1 MYTVYKHTTPNNKV
15 YIGITRQSLNNR
27 WRRGKGYE
35 RCRLFNKAI
44 QKYGWENIKHEVIKD
59 NLTEQEALDMEIDQ
73 IKKYKSDTPEFG
85 YNISHGGNYRGKC
98 SEETKKIIS
107 AIHKGKIVSEE
118 SKEKMRRNH
127 ADVKGA
133 NNPNYGR
140 KFSEEIRKRMSLAQ
154 KGKQAGDK
162 NPMFGR
168 NHSEEARKIQSEN
181 RKNKCVGANN
191 HKSRKVLQYDTK
203 GNLIGSYECIRRAE
217 EKLHLSRGCGG
228 HISSC
233 AQGKLKTAY
242 GYIWRYAEPEV

>member
-1 MYTVYKHTTPNNKV
+1 MYTVYKHTAPNNKV
-15 YIGITRQSLNNR
+15 YIGITSQRLNDR
-27 WRRGKGYE
+27 WRRGKGYKH
-35 RCRLFNKAI
+35 CRHFNSAI

-59 NLTEQEALDMEIDQ
+59 NLTEQEALVMEIEQ

-118 SKEKMRRNH
+118 TKEKMRQNH
-127 ADVKGA
+127 ANVKGA

-140 KFSEEIRKRMSLAQ
+140 KFSEEERQRMSLAH
-154 KGKQAGDK
+154 KGKQAGNK

-168 NHSEEARKIQSEN
+168 KHSEDARKLQSEN
-181 RKNKCVGANN
+181 RKNKCVGAGN
-191 HKSRKVLQYDTK
+191 HKSRKILQYDIE
-203 GNLIGSYECIRRAE
+203 GNFIKSYECIHRAKE
-217 EKLHLSRGCGG
+217 ALHLSRGC

-233 AQGKLKTAY
+233 AKGKLKTAY
-242 GYIWRYAEPEV
+242 GYVWKYAEPEV